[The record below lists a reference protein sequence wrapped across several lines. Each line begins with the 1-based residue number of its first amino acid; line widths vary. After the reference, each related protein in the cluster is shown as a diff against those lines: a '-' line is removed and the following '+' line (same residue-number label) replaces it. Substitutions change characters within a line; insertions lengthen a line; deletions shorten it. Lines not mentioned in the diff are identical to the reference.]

1 MRKLACLVGLGMLFL
16 LAQTAAAQDTPKV
29 DAFLGYSYVRANPE
43 TSGAPSFNLHGG
55 SASVAYNVSNSL
67 GLVADFGGYHVNKI
81 GGFPVDS
88 AVYTYLFGP
97 RLSYR
102 RSESKLTPY
111 AQILFGGTHLGR
123 GALQAGSDNAFAMTV
138 GGGLDANPTRHIGL
152 RLGQVEYLMTRFKEA
167 TPNRVTQNNLRFST
181 GIVFRW

>member
-1 MRKLACLVGLGMLFL
+1 MRKLACLFGLGMLFL

-29 DAFLGYSYVRANPE
+29 DAFLGYSYVRANPA
-43 TSGAPSFNLHGG
+43 TSGAPNFNLHGG

-102 RSESKLTPY
+102 RSESKITPY

-123 GALQAGSDNAFAMTV
+123 GALQAGSDNTLANTV
-138 GGGLDANPTRHIGL
+138 VGGLDANPTTHIGL
-152 RLGQVEYLMTRFKEA
+152 RLGQLDAHLNRFPDPTPHLRTRH
-167 TPNRVTQNNLRFST
+167 NH
-181 GIVFRW
+181 

>member
-1 MRKLACLVGLGMLFL
+1 MRKLACLFGLGMLFL

-29 DAFLGYSYVRANPE
+29 DAFLGYSYVRANPA

-81 GGFPVDS
+81 GGFPGDS
-88 AVYTYLFGP
+88 AGYTYLFGP
-97 RLSYR
+97 RLSYP
-102 RSESKLTPY
+102 RSESKITPY

-123 GALQAGSDNAFAMTV
+123 GALQAGSDKTFALAV
-138 GGGLDANPTRHIGL
+138 GGGLDADPTQHIGL
-152 RLGQVEYLMTRFKEA
+152 PLGPGGELI
-167 TPNRVTQNNLRFST
+167 TPF
-181 GIVFRW
+181 

>member
-1 MRKLACLVGLGMLFL
+1 MRKLACLFGLGMLFL

-29 DAFLGYSYVRANPE
+29 DAFLGYSYVRANPA

-88 AVYTYLFGP
+88 AVYTYLFCP

-102 RSESKLTPY
+102 RSESKITPY

-123 GALQAGSDNAFAMTV
+123 GALQAGSCNTV
-138 GGGLDANPTRHIGL
+138 SQDRGRGPGWEPTPHQR
-152 RLGQVEYLMTRFKEA
+152 RPPR
-167 TPNRVTQNNLRFST
+167 
-181 GIVFRW
+181 

>member
-1 MRKLACLVGLGMLFL
+1 MRKLACLFGLGMLFL

-29 DAFLGYSYVRANPE
+29 DAFLGYSYVRANPA
-43 TSGAPSFNLHGG
+43 TSGAPNFNLHGG
-55 SASVAYNVSNSL
+55 SASLAYNVSNSL

-102 RSESKLTPY
+102 RSESKITPY
-111 AQILFGGTHLGR
+111 AQVLFGATHLGG
-123 GALQAGSDNAFAMTV
+123 GALQAGSCQTFFLTR
-138 GGGLDANPTRHIGL
+138 GGRPGAEPPPHIRLPLRPVADPLNPIQGAGPQPPNPDKP
-152 RLGQVEYLMTRFKEA
+152 RLS
-167 TPNRVTQNNLRFST
+167 TP
-181 GIVFRW
+181 

>member
-1 MRKLACLVGLGMLFL
+1 MRKLACLFGLGMLFL

-29 DAFLGYSYVRANPE
+29 DAFLGYSYVRANPA

-81 GGFPVDS
+81 GGFPVGS

-102 RSESKLTPY
+102 RSEGKITPY

-123 GALQAGSDNAFAMTV
+123 GAFQAGAGDTLSLT
-138 GGGLDANPTRHIGL
+138 GGFSADA
-152 RLGQVEYLMTRFKEA
+152 
-167 TPNRVTQNNLRFST
+167 
-181 GIVFRW
+181 

>member
-1 MRKLACLVGLGMLFL
+1 MRKLGCLFGLGMLFL

-29 DAFLGYSYVRANPE
+29 DAFLGYSYVRANPA
-43 TSGAPSFNLHGG
+43 TSGAPNFNLHGG
-55 SASVAYNVSNSL
+55 SASLAYNVSNSL

-102 RSESKLTPY
+102 RSESKITPY

-123 GALQAGSDNAFAMTV
+123 GALQAGFDHTLSLTV
-138 GGGLDANPTRHIGL
+138 GGRPDANPTRLIGAPL
-152 RLGQVEYLMTRFKEA
+152 GPGQEPIIRLQVA
-167 TPNRVTQNNLRFST
+167 GPQ
-181 GIVFRW
+181 